1 MTRLQLNWLGDEAP
15 VEEWR
20 RTFRNMTYATIIFTV
35 LSTIVAPADPSE
47 DSSVLASLV
56 NFIYTM
62 YSIITMMKVRRL
74 VRVKNNIPEGIPYE
88 DCLAST
94 FCGCCT
100 VSQLARQTANYDIEE
115 GDFFS
120 PNGLAVQSSPVLLV

>member
-1 MTRLQLNWLGDEAP
+1 
-15 VEEWR
+15 
-20 RTFRNMTYATIIFTV
+20 MTYATIIFTV